1 MNRFIRIILS
11 VLMVAMLLTGCGN
24 KKETTAK
31 GELPATTSE
40 PSTKPNE
47 PATQPG
53 ESTSLTGEPSK
64 LPGSVTDGSG
74 WSGYFGTFTHRESSQ
89 YNNATL
95 QIKALDEAVVL
106 FEIDMMEGSESE
118 DQSSTLIIAGTMY
131 IENNGRGIYEC
142 ISEEGSTVY
151 SISFS
156 RSGDGQVL
164 TVTHTGDIPM
174 DPDGSYDYVD
184 SAIEADAE
192 LSIALLENLP
202 TAATSLNSTS
212 STYTIQYPEESVL
225 NYFYP
230 VTATFDDTGA
240 TLASYLVTDDLSAV
254 WRLDTEDNLPVLI
267 YGTAQDML
275 DQVVYLEPYE
285 DEDPEAEISSE
296 AMPLLPVIVEGG
308 MMLTPGTMSKLVLD
322 SPYPF
327 PFTFEQLL
335 STDDAIAT
343 VDENGVITAH
353 SVGSVTI
360 TGHVVLEDGQQSF
373 ILDLIVGAEGE
384 AGEVQA
390 DDAPSEDAVG

>member
-1 MNRFIRIILS
+1 MNRSIRIILS
-11 VLMVAMLLTGCGN
+11 MLMVAMLLTGCGN
-24 KKETTAK
+24 KKEPTPKA
-31 GELPATTSE
+31 ELPTTTSE
-40 PSTKPNE
+40 PSTQPSE
-47 PATQPG
+47 PSTQPG
-53 ESTSLTGEPSK
+53 EVTNP
-64 LPGSVTDGSG
+64 PGSVTNGTG

-89 YNNATL
+89 YNNSTL

-118 DQSSTLIIAGTMY
+118 DQSRTLIIAGTMY
-131 IENNGRGIYEC
+131 IEDRETGIYEC
-142 ISEEGSTVY
+142 IREDGSTAY

-184 SAIEADAE
+184 STIEADAD
-192 LSIALLENLP
+192 LSITLLENLP

-212 STYTIQYPEESVL
+212 STYTIQYPDESVL

-254 WRLDTEDNLPVLI
+254 WRLDTEDNIPVLI

-275 DQVVYLEPYE
+275 DQVVYLEPDE
-285 DEDPEAEISSE
+285 DEDSDAEISYE

-308 MMLTPGTMSKLVLD
+308 MMLTPGTMTKLIMD

-335 STDDAIAT
+335 STDEAIAT
-343 VDENGVITAH
+343 LDENGVITAH
-353 SVGSVTI
+353 SAGSVTI
-360 TGHVVLEDGQQSF
+360 TGHVTLEDGRRSF
-373 ILDLIVGAEGE
+373 MLDLVVGAEGE

-390 DDAPSEDAVG
+390 DDVPSEDAVG